1 MPADLFKDNPVNR
14 FATSARQLTPFACAA
29 TIICFLSGCSAL
41 EESKIDYKR
50 ATQATTLEV
59 PPDLTQLR
67 RDSRYQVSGSN
78 TASGMASN
86 SGSMGRSANDA
97 GTATNQA
104 GNARIERSGSQRFL
118 IVQRN
123 ADSVWEPLREFWKDN
138 GFVLTLD
145 QPELGIMETDWAE
158 NRAKLPQDFIR
169 RTLGKVFD
177 SVYSTG
183 ERDRFRTRV
192 ERTTNGLEITI
203 THRGLTEIYTTNAK
217 DATAWTPRAADPELE
232 IEFLRRLML
241 RLGGQNQTAGSS
253 ANTAA
258 IGVSASAPSTSMPSD
273 VKVTKLNNL
282 PAIEIRDGFDR
293 AWRRVGVAIDRTG
306 FTVEDRDRAQGVF
319 FVRYAPPGTSGK
331 EPGFFAKLFTSDKVI
346 PTLAKYRIAVTSKG
360 DISTVQVQGA
370 DGVPETSANAER
382 IIKLLADEIK

>member
-1 MPADLFKDNPVNR
+1 VNR
-14 FATSARQLTPFACAA
+14 FANSARQLTPVLCVA
-29 TIICFLSGCSAL
+29 TLICFLSGCSAL

-50 ATQATTLEV
+50 ATQARTLEV

-67 RDSRYQVSGSN
+67 RDSRYQVSASN
-78 TASGMASN
+78 SASGMAAA

-104 GNARIERSGSQRFL
+104 GSARIERSGSQRFL

-138 GFVLTLD
+138 GFALSLD

-169 RTLGKVFD
+169 RSLGKVFD
-177 SVYSTG
+177 SFYSTG

-192 ERTTNGLEITI
+192 ERTANGLEITI
-203 THRGLTEIYTTNAK
+203 THRGLAEIYTTNAK
-217 DATAWTPRAADPELE
+217 DATTWTPRAADPELE

-241 RLGGQNQTAGSS
+241 RLGGQDQTAGSS
-253 ANTAA
+253 TNKAA
-258 IGVSASAPSTSMPSD
+258 ISVSAAAPSASLPSD
-273 VKVTKLNNL
+273 VKVIKLNNL

-306 FTVEDRDRAQGVF
+306 FTVEDRDRAQGMF

-331 EPGFFAKLFTSDKVI
+331 EPGFFAKLFTSDKAI

-370 DGVPETSANAER
+370 DGMPETSANAER
-382 IIKLLADEIK
+382 IIKLLSDEIK

>member
-1 MPADLFKDNPVNR
+1 MNR
-14 FATSARQLTPFACAA
+14 FANSARQLTPLLCVA
-29 TIICFLSGCSAL
+29 TLICFLSGCSAL

-50 ATQATTLEV
+50 ATQARTLEV

-67 RDSRYQVSGSN
+67 RDSRYQVSASN
-78 TASGMASN
+78 SASGMAAA

-104 GNARIERSGSQRFL
+104 GSARIERSGSQRFL

-138 GFVLTLD
+138 GFALSLD

-169 RTLGKVFD
+169 RSLGKVFD
-177 SVYSTG
+177 SFYSTG

-192 ERTTNGLEITI
+192 ERTANGLEITI
-203 THRGLTEIYTTNAK
+203 THRGLAEIYTTNAK

-241 RLGGQNQTAGSS
+241 RLGGQDQTAGSS
-253 ANTAA
+253 TNKAA
-258 IGVSASAPSTSMPSD
+258 ISVSAAAPSASLPSD
-273 VKVTKLNNL
+273 VKVIKLNNL

-306 FTVEDRDRAQGVF
+306 FTVEDRDRAQGMF

-331 EPGFFAKLFTSDKVI
+331 EPGFFAKLFTSDKAI

-360 DISTVQVQGA
+360 DVSTVQVQGA
-370 DGVPETSANAER
+370 DGMPETSANAER
-382 IIKLLADEIK
+382 IIKLLSDEIK

>member
-1 MPADLFKDNPVNR
+1 MNR

-86 SGSMGRSANDA
+86 PGSMGRSANDA

-370 DGVPETSANAER
+370 DGIPETSANAER

>member
-1 MPADLFKDNPVNR
+1 VNR
-14 FATSARQLTPFACAA
+14 FANSARQLTPLLCVA
-29 TIICFLSGCSAL
+29 TLICFLSGCSAL

-50 ATQATTLEV
+50 ATQARTLEV

-67 RDSRYQVSGSN
+67 RDSRYQVSASN
-78 TASGMASN
+78 SASGMAAA

-104 GNARIERSGSQRFL
+104 GSARIERSGSQRFL

-138 GFVLTLD
+138 GFALSLD

-177 SVYSTG
+177 SFYSTG

-192 ERTTNGLEITI
+192 ERTANGLEITI
-203 THRGLTEIYTTNAK
+203 THRGLAEIYTTNAK
-217 DATAWTPRAADPELE
+217 DATTWTPRAADPELE

-241 RLGGQNQTAGSS
+241 RLGGQDQTAGSS
-253 ANTAA
+253 TNKAA
-258 IGVSASAPSTSMPSD
+258 ISVSAAAPSASLPSD
-273 VKVTKLNNL
+273 VKVIKLNNL

-306 FTVEDRDRAQGVF
+306 FTVEDRDRAQGMF

-331 EPGFFAKLFTSDKVI
+331 EPGFFAKLFTSDKAI

-360 DISTVQVQGA
+360 DVSTVQVQGA
-370 DGVPETSANAER
+370 DGMPETSANAER
-382 IIKLLADEIK
+382 IIKLLSDEIK

>member
-1 MPADLFKDNPVNR
+1 VNR

-370 DGVPETSANAER
+370 DGIPETSANAER

>member
-1 MPADLFKDNPVNR
+1 VNR
-14 FATSARQLTPFACAA
+14 FANSARQLTPLLCVA
-29 TIICFLSGCSAL
+29 TLICFLSGCSAL

-50 ATQATTLEV
+50 ATQARTLEV

-67 RDSRYQVSGSN
+67 RDSRYQVSASN
-78 TASGMASN
+78 SASGMAAA

-104 GNARIERSGSQRFL
+104 GSARIERSGSQRFL

-138 GFVLTLD
+138 GFALSLD

-177 SVYSTG
+177 SFYSTG

-192 ERTTNGLEITI
+192 ERTANGLEITI
-203 THRGLTEIYTTNAK
+203 THRGLAEIYTTNAK

-241 RLGGQNQTAGSS
+241 RLGGQDQTAGSS
-253 ANTAA
+253 TNKAA
-258 IGVSASAPSTSMPSD
+258 ISVSAAAPSASLPSD
-273 VKVTKLNNL
+273 VKVIKLNNL

-306 FTVEDRDRAQGVF
+306 FTVEDRDRAQGMF

-331 EPGFFAKLFTSDKVI
+331 EPGFFAKLFTSDKAI

-370 DGVPETSANAER
+370 DGMPETSANAER
-382 IIKLLADEIK
+382 IIKLLSDEIK

>member
-1 MPADLFKDNPVNR
+1 M
-14 FATSARQLTPFACAA
+14 AA
-29 TIICFLSGCSAL
+29 A
-41 EESKIDYKR
+41 
-50 ATQATTLEV
+50 
-59 PPDLTQLR
+59 
-67 RDSRYQVSGSN
+67 
-78 TASGMASN
+78 

-104 GNARIERSGSQRFL
+104 GTARIERSGSQRFL

-138 GFVLTLD
+138 GFALSLD

-177 SVYSTG
+177 SFYSTG

-192 ERTTNGLEITI
+192 ERTANGLEITI
-203 THRGLTEIYTTNAK
+203 THRGLAEIYTTNAK

-241 RLGGQNQTAGSS
+241 RLGGQDQTAGSS
-253 ANTAA
+253 TNKAA
-258 IGVSASAPSTSMPSD
+258 ISVSAAAPSASLPSD
-273 VKVTKLNNL
+273 VKVIKLNNL

-306 FTVEDRDRAQGVF
+306 FTVEDRDRAQGMF

-331 EPGFFAKLFTSDKVI
+331 EPGFFAKLFTSDKAI

-360 DISTVQVQGA
+360 DVSTVQVQGA
-370 DGVPETSANAER
+370 DGMPETSANAER
-382 IIKLLADEIK
+382 IIKLLSDEIK

>member
-1 MPADLFKDNPVNR
+1 MNR
-14 FATSARQLTPFACAA
+14 FANSARQLTPLLCVA
-29 TIICFLSGCSAL
+29 TLICFLSGCSAL

-50 ATQATTLEV
+50 ATQARTLEV

-67 RDSRYQVSGSN
+67 RDSRYQVSASN
-78 TASGMASN
+78 SASGMAAA

-104 GNARIERSGSQRFL
+104 GTARIERSGSQRFL

-138 GFVLTLD
+138 GFALSLD

-169 RTLGKVFD
+169 RSLGKVFD
-177 SVYSTG
+177 SFYSTG

-192 ERTTNGLEITI
+192 ERTANGLEITI
-203 THRGLTEIYTTNAK
+203 THRGLAEIYTTNAK
-217 DATAWTPRAADPELE
+217 DATTWTPRAADPELE

-241 RLGGQNQTAGSS
+241 RLGGQDQTAGSS
-253 ANTAA
+253 TNKAA
-258 IGVSASAPSTSMPSD
+258 ISVSAAAPSASLPSD
-273 VKVTKLNNL
+273 VKVIKLNNL

-306 FTVEDRDRAQGVF
+306 FTVEDRDRAQGMF

-331 EPGFFAKLFTSDKVI
+331 EPGFFAKLFTSDKAI

-360 DISTVQVQGA
+360 DVSTVQVQGA
-370 DGVPETSANAER
+370 DGMPETSANAER
-382 IIKLLADEIK
+382 IIKLLSDEIK

>member
-1 MPADLFKDNPVNR
+1 MNR
-14 FATSARQLTPFACAA
+14 FANSARQLTPLLCVA
-29 TIICFLSGCSAL
+29 TLICFLSGCSAL

-50 ATQATTLEV
+50 ATQARTLEV

-67 RDSRYQVSGSN
+67 RDSRYQVSASN
-78 TASGMASN
+78 SASGMAAA

-104 GNARIERSGSQRFL
+104 GSARIERSGSQRFL

-138 GFVLTLD
+138 GFALSLD

-177 SVYSTG
+177 SFYSTG

-192 ERTTNGLEITI
+192 ERTANGLEITI
-203 THRGLTEIYTTNAK
+203 THRGLAEIYTTNAK

-241 RLGGQNQTAGSS
+241 RLGGQDQTAGSS
-253 ANTAA
+253 TNKAA
-258 IGVSASAPSTSMPSD
+258 ISVSAAAPSASLPSD
-273 VKVTKLNNL
+273 VKVIKLNNL

-306 FTVEDRDRAQGVF
+306 FTVEDRDRAQGMF

-331 EPGFFAKLFTSDKVI
+331 EPGFFAKLFTSDKAI

-370 DGVPETSANAER
+370 DGMPETSANAER
-382 IIKLLADEIK
+382 IIKLLSDEIK